1 MSYRYRLAP
10 EPDQTEVMSG
20 HCGQARLIWNIAL
33 EQMGAACSMGL
44 RCDWK
49 LWETQLAELRNTEG
63 LEWLKDGS
71 SAVQQQALRQ
81 LCRAFM
87 NFWENPAHFGR
98 PRFRSKARTT
108 DGFVVRDV
116 RVRNLN
122 RKWSSVFVPKA
133 GWVKFRRDRALGG
146 HGMAHVTRGRSG
158 RWHVSF
164 SAAQTPVKDTDG
176 FEGRAVGVDRGIT
189 GTVATS
195 DGELLNIPQA
205 SREEVRQ
212 LKKLQRRLARQQ
224 RGSRRYQRNK
234 ASIAKIRARWAD
246 RRKDRV
252 EKTSTKL
259 VSENAVIVCENLKV
273 ANMMRSASGTV
284 EIPGTNVAAKR
295 GLNAAIA
302 ASCWGMLEAAH
313 PPEGRGQRPD
323 LHPRASRPHR
333 PEVQPLRPHQ
343 QRQPRRQA
351 LRVHVVRPRRRRR
364 HQRGDNILAA
374 GLAVIRREGTNS
386 GDIPKSGRRS
396 VNHTYRHPSPHRE
409 TLPFRA
415 GEVICRYLGPRCRIR
430 SLRLS
435 LMSRSI
441 LAANPTM
448 LASSRASRTRR
459 RRRPAPGDAGPSSTS
474 SASTRRPAS
483 R

>member
-108 DGFVVRDV
+108 DGFVVRDA

-189 GTVATS
+189 DTVATS
-195 DGELLNIPQA
+195 DGELLDIPLPP
-205 SREEVRQ
+205 REEVRQ

-246 RRKDRV
+246 RRKDWV
-252 EKTSTKL
+252 EKTSTML
-259 VSENAVIVCENLKV
+259 VSEYAVIVFENLKV

-284 EIPGTNVAAKR
+284 EIPGTNVAAKC

-302 ASCWGMLEAAH
+302 AACWGMIEQRTRQKAGASGRIFIPVPAAH
-313 PPEGRGQRPD
+313 TSQRC
-323 LHPRASRPHR
+323 SRCGHTSSDNR
-333 PEVQPLRPHQ
+333 DAKHFACMSCGHEDD
-343 QRQPRRQA
+343 A
-351 LRVHVVRPRRRRR
+351 
-364 HQRGDNILAA
+364 DINAAINILAA

-386 GDIPKSGRRS
+386 GDIPEVRPTKRQ
-396 VNHTYRHPSPHRE
+396 PH
-409 TLPFRA
+409 
-415 GEVICRYLGPRCRIR
+415 
-430 SLRLS
+430 LS
-435 LMSRSI
+435 AS
-441 LAANPTM
+441 LAA
-448 LASSRASRTRR
+448 
-459 RRRPAPGDAGPSSTS
+459 
-474 SASTRRPAS
+474 
-483 R
+483 